1 MSVGTSEHT
10 LGLWRLRSGH
20 MVGDLSISLTVGI
33 IMSASPAKICSEII
47 DMQRLVLNM
56 MGQDS

>member
-1 MSVGTSEHT
+1 
-10 LGLWRLRSGH
+10 

-47 DMQRLVLNM
+47 DMQRLMLNM